1 MRLFWA
7 FAKSRRGW
15 LLLAVLQLSLPVL
28 VCWLYRTP
36 LAPVQY
42 AALFTAALF
51 CLFAAADFWRFSH
64 RIRRLTEKKV
74 QFFCRPDGL
83 EEARDLDERLFWEIL
98 WQAEELYR
106 EEQQRAAEEKADTA
120 LYYSLWSH
128 QAKTPLAAIDLLLQ
142 EQMPDKGLLEQQL
155 FHARQYVD
163 MALQFQRLSA
173 HSTDLVLCRC
183 PLREIVSQ
191 AVKEVSVLFI
201 YKKLRLDLG
210 DLSETVL
217 TDAKWLRFAL
227 VQLLSNAVK
236 YTPSGGVFIWSGQ
249 GKLYVR
255 DTGVGISPED
265 LPRIFEWGYTGGNG
279 HGQSRSTGVG
289 LNLCK
294 RALHM
299 LGHTIEVQSVLGS
312 GTTVSIGLSRQKLET
327 D

>member
-1 MRLFWA
+1 MRLLA
-7 FAKSRRGW
+7 GYAKSRGVW
-15 LLLAVLQLSLPVL
+15 LLLAVFQLFLPLL

-42 AALFTAALF
+42 AALITAALF
-51 CLFAAADFWRFSH
+51 CLFAAVDFWRFSR
-64 RIRRLTEKKV
+64 RIRRLREKRE

-83 EEARDLDERLFWEIL
+83 EEAQDLDERLFWEIL
-98 WQAEELYR
+98 RQAEELYR
-106 EEQQRAAEEKADTA
+106 DEQQRSAKEKADTA

-142 EQMPDKGLLEQQL
+142 ETAPDKGLLEQQL

-163 MALQFQRLSA
+163 MALQFQRLNASA
-173 HSTDLVLCRC
+173 TDLVLCRC
-183 PLREIVSQ
+183 QLREVVKQ

-201 YKKLRLDLG
+201 YKRLHLDLG

-236 YTPSGGVFIWSGQ
+236 YTPSGGVSIWSGQ
-249 GKLYVR
+249 GNLYIR

-299 LGHTIEVQSVLGS
+299 LGHTISVQSVLGG
-312 GTTVSIGLSRQKLET
+312 GTTVVIGLSRQRLEVE
-327 D
+327 

>member
-15 LLLAVLQLSLPVL
+15 FLLAAIQLLLPVL

-36 LAPVQY
+36 LAPVWY
-42 AALFTAALF
+42 AALITAALF
-51 CLFAAADFWRFSH
+51 CLFAAADFWRFSR
-64 RIRRLTEKKV
+64 RIRRLKEKKA
-74 QFFCRPDGL
+74 QFFCRPEGL
-83 EEARDLDERLFWEIL
+83 EEARELDERLFWEIL

-106 EEQQRAAEEKADTA
+106 QEQQQSAREKADTA

-128 QAKTPLAAIDLLLQ
+128 QAKTPLAAIGLLLQ
-142 EQMPDKGLLEQQL
+142 EPAPDKGMLEQQL

-163 MALQFQRLSA
+163 MALQFQRLNAST
-173 HSTDLVLCRC
+173 TDLVLCRC
-183 PLREIVSQ
+183 SLREIVSQ

-201 YKKLRLDLG
+201 YKKLRLELG
-210 DLSETVL
+210 ELPETVL

-249 GKLYVR
+249 GELHIR

-279 HGQSRSTGVG
+279 HLGSRSTGVG

-294 RALHM
+294 RALQM
-299 LGHTIEVQSVLGS
+299 LGHTISVQSVSGG
-312 GTTVSIGLSRQKLET
+312 GTTVTIGLSRQKLET

>member
-1 MRLFWA
+1 MRLFWE

-15 LLLAVLQLSLPVL
+15 LVLAVLQLSLPPL
-28 VCWLYRTP
+28 VCWLYGLP
-36 LAPVQY
+36 MEPVQY
-42 AALFTAALF
+42 TVLLMAVLF
-51 CLFAAADFWRFSH
+51 CLFAAVDFWRFSR
-64 RIRRLTEKKV
+64 RIRRLTEKKT

-83 EEARDLDERLFWEIL
+83 EEARNLDERLFWEIL
-98 WQAEELYR
+98 WQAERLYR
-106 EEQQRAAEEKADTA
+106 EEQQRAAREKADTA

-128 QAKTPLAAIDLLLQ
+128 QAKTPLAAIDLLIQ
-142 EQMPDKGLLEQQL
+142 EKTPDKGLLEQQL

-173 HSTDLVLCRC
+173 SSTDLVLCRC
-183 PLREIVSQ
+183 RLRDIVSQ

-201 YKKLRLDLG
+201 YKRLRLDLG

-255 DTGVGISPED
+255 DTGVGISQED

-299 LGHTIEVQSVLGS
+299 LGHSIAVQSAPGG
-312 GTTVSIGLSRQKLET
+312 GTTVTIDLSRQELET